1 MIGQSLVSVNNL
13 IERKVQL
20 IRQIPEML
28 LIVQEERSVP

>member
-13 IERKVQL
+13 IERKAQL